1 MFAGK
6 LSSARDSQ
14 GRIFIDRDGSHFA
27 IILNYLRNGA
37 YYELP
42 ASLTRDQL
50 QALMSEADF
59 YALSSLKTK
68 LATAINS
75 KQHSIGCVVQYRH
88 LDVYTAT
95 AKPFTELNR
104 LTDAGTCLI
113 ISLLHY
119 QCRLSTL
126 QMLCVYILSLERIRT
141 AVDATLSCLYAYAR
155 VHCLLRVLHIKQ
167 GGRSTHLRS

>member
-1 MFAGK
+1 MLARMFAGK
-6 LSSARDSQ
+6 LSSASDSQ

-104 LTDAGTCLI
+104 LTDAGT
-113 ISLLHY
+113 
-119 QCRLSTL
+119 
-126 QMLCVYILSLERIRT
+126 
-141 AVDATLSCLYAYAR
+141 
-155 VHCLLRVLHIKQ
+155 VLHI
-167 GGRSTHLRS
+167 SI